1 MQLHEPCDGTS
12 WKQGSTCLPWP
23 PCQHQHTYTASVA
36 SKQALP
42 PHRVHIT
49 ALRCMSA
56 DIQYYSATD
65 HRLGAEAIPD
75 PWQDKSNCSAAV
87 HDCLYCALAQN
98 PWQNT
103 TICDDWRVNHH
114 RRLRTAT
121 SASLAAVDRR
131 ACCKLCEP
139 LPPHRVASNVAC
151 RVLTAQP
158 SFQVRR
164 VGSA

>member
-1 MQLHEPCDGTS
+1 MEAG
-12 WKQGSTCLPWP
+12 KYLPAM
-23 PCQHQHTYTASVA
+23 ASVSTPA
-36 SKQALP
+36 YIHRIRRKQTSRTSTQGAYQRPAMHVSGQSLQ
-42 PHRVHIT
+42 
-49 ALRCMSA
+49 C
-56 DIQYYSATD
+56 YSATD

-151 RVLTAQP
+151 RVSTAQP
-158 SFQVRR
+158 SFQARR